1 MTLPGNEMIPVGDI
15 SWRMAAIYANWLHND
30 KSTARSAFLNGA
42 YDVSTFGYINGDVA
56 TDQAAHHPSARY
68 WIPALDEMIKASHR
82 DPNKP
87 NLDGTTG
94 GYWLYSNGSTQP
106 WVGAPPASMGGNGTA
121 NFGWDSDDFPGVNP
135 YTVPLGSYATT
146 NPLGTLRC
154 LWCHIGVNRGS
165 THRNGG
171 CEGSSSRRQFPGW
184 HIRLCCPRRHLFSRI

>member
-68 WIPALDEMIKASHR
+68 WIPTLDEMIKASNY

-94 GYWLYSNGSTQP
+94 GYWLTSTEATSRRSAHP
-106 WVGAPPASMGGNGTA
+106 LPAWVATVPPTLAGTA
-121 NFGWDSDDFPGVNP
+121 
-135 YTVPLGSYATT
+135 TT
-146 NPLGTLRC
+146 SP
-154 LWCHIGVNRGS
+154 
-165 THRNGG
+165 
-171 CEGSSSRRQFPGW
+171 E
-184 HIRLCCPRRHLFSRI
+184 